1 MRVELDIFSG
11 RINPSWE
18 VTGNDAA
25 QLVDR
30 LASGPVLPVDEAP
43 ALLGFRGFIVS
54 ASPGE
59 TLPPE
64 IPAEVR
70 VPPPTSEAPESAAAE
85 RQVEET
91 TQWLLSTGR
100 GAVDDELL
108 AAVAGQIEARGQ
120 TVGTAEQVVE
130 QIADVRELPI
140 EAGEDGQE
148 AAVVEPTTE
157 AQCMVNSLTYQPD
170 FWNNPAR
177 VRANN
182 CYAYAMGKP
191 TDTYAQPGRASGAEA
206 PLPYDCAG
214 VTRAAMRDGC
224 LSECRP
230 VPKLFA
236 ALVIWPGIPPRK
248 DYHWYLWHGG
258 SGNRFWAHK
267 QGKTPVQNTDNRG
280 RVIDGT
286 WITPENCDRGPY
298 TIFCGYLFAPRDI
311 QIA

>member
-11 RINPSWE
+11 RANPSWE
-18 VTGNDAA
+18 VSGADAA

-30 LASGPVLPVDEAP
+30 LASEPVLPVDEAP
-43 ALLGFRGFIVS
+43 AVLGFRGFVVS

-59 TLPPE
+59 SLPPE

-70 VPPPTSEAPESAAAE
+70 IPPPTSEAPEFGAAE

-108 AAVAGQIEARGQ
+108 AAVADQIEARGQ
-120 TVGTAEQVVE
+120 TVGTAESVVE

-140 EAGEDGQE
+140 EAGEEGQE
-148 AAVVEPTTE
+148 AAVVEPTAAAPCT
-157 AQCMVNSLTYQPD
+157 VNSLTYQPD

-177 VRANN
+177 LRDNN
-182 CYAYAMGKP
+182 CYAYAMGFP
-191 TDTYAQPGRASGAEA
+191 TGTYAQPGRASGAEDT
-206 PLPYDCAG
+206 LPYDCLG
-214 VTRAAMRDGC
+214 VAQAAMRDGC
-224 LSECRP
+224 LRECRP
-230 VPKLFA
+230 IPKLFA
-236 ALVIWPGIPPRK
+236 ALVIWPGNPPLN
-248 DYHWYLWHGG
+248 DYHWYAWHGG
-258 SGNRFWAHK
+258 SGDRFWAHK
-267 QGKTPVQNTDNRG
+267 PGKSPVRNRDNQG

-286 WITPENCDRGPY
+286 WITPENCNRGPY

-311 QIA
+311 KIA